1 MRRTRTGIAYASGG
15 TDGPLLLLLHGL
27 GATGAVWT
35 RFLAEFQESWPGRWA
50 APDLRGHGLSLAQPP
65 YGYAVHAADMAE
77 LATELEA
84 PSVTVLGHSFGGVVG
99 AVLGSGWYGVTV
111 DRVVA
116 LGVKIEWT
124 DDEVARAQ
132 AMARRP
138 RQEFGSAAEAAE
150 RHLKLAGL
158 RELVDPAEPVA
169 RAGVRVI
176 DGGWAAALDPR
187 AFGAVGPSVETVLS
201 RCAAPLR
208 LAAGSGDAM
217 VGLDAM
223 RRIDPDAVVLDGLGH
238 NAHYE
243 KPSAVWELLQ
253 PDTAR

>member
-1 MRRTRTGIAYASGG
+1 VRRTSGGIAYFTGG
-15 TDGPLLLLLHGL
+15 TGDSLLLLLHGL
-27 GATGAVWT
+27 GATAAVW
-35 RFLAEFQESWPGRWA
+35 RRLLPLVEESWDGRWV
-50 APDLRGHGLSLAQPP
+50 APDLRGHGLSVAQPP
-65 YGYAVHAADMAE
+65 YGYGIHAADMAE
-77 LATELEA
+77 LAAEA
-84 PSVTVLGHSFGGVVG
+84 GAARVTVLGHSFGGVVG

-116 LGVKIEWT
+116 LGVKIDWT
-124 DDEVARAQ
+124 DDEISRAQ

-138 RQEFGSAAEAAE
+138 PQVFGSAGDAAD

-169 RAGVRVI
+169 RSGVKVV
-176 DGGWAAALDPR
+176 DGGWVAALDPR
-187 AFGAVGPSVETVLS
+187 AFGAVGPSVETALS

-208 LAAGSGDAM
+208 LAAGANDSM

-223 RRIDPDAVVLDGLGH
+223 RRVDPDAVLVDGAGH

-243 KPSAVWELLQ
+243 TPDKVWSLLT
-253 PDTAR
+253 P

>member
-1 MRRTRTGIAYASGG
+1 MRRTSRGIAYACGG
-15 TDGPLLLLLHGL
+15 SEGPLLLLLHGL

-35 RFLAEFQESWPGRWA
+35 RLLAEYQAQWPGRWA
-50 APDLRGHGLSLAQPP
+50 APDLRGHGLSLAEAP
-65 YGYAVHAADMAE
+65 YGFGVHAADMAE
-77 LATELEA
+77 LAAELQA

-116 LGVKIEWT
+116 VGVKIDWT
-124 DDEVARAQ
+124 DDEIGRAQ

-138 RQEFGSAAEAAE
+138 PQVFGSAGEAAE

-169 RAGVRVI
+169 RAGVKVA
-176 DGGWAAALDPR
+176 DGGWVAALDPR
-187 AFGAVGPSVETVLS
+187 AFGAVGPSVETVLT
-201 RCAAPLR
+201 RCEAPLR

-217 VGLDAM
+217 VGLETM
-223 RRIDPDAVVLDGLGH
+223 RRVDPDAVVIEGAGH

-243 KPSAVWELLQ
+243 TPDKVWALLGL
-253 PDTAR
+253 